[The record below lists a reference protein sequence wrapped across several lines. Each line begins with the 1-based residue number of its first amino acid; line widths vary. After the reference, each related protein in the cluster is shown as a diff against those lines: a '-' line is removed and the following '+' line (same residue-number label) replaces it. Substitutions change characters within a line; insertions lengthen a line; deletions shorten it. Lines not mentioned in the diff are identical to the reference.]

1 MDVVTY
7 QSRPTLRRPVLICS
21 FAGWSDAGDAASS
34 AIDFLNTTWG
44 ATPLASIDPEEFFDF
59 QAHRPQVK
67 VVEGGIRRIDWP
79 STEFAWAT
87 IKGADRDAI
96 LLKGLEPSM
105 RWRTFSNAVLDICR
119 TTGVEL
125 VVSLGALLAGR
136 PHTRP
141 IKVTGTASEPALAD
155 RLSLM
160 VSRYE
165 GPTGIIGV
173 LIDACRRAGI
183 PAVSLWAWVP
193 HYLQG
198 TPSPPAT
205 LELIRRVGRLLE
217 FGTDTEELERAS
229 VAYADRVAEAVGS
242 DPDITADVQELERQ
256 ADAEDLENIPTA
268 DELGAEVE
276 RFLRE
281 EHPPGGSG
289 E

>member
-1 MDVVTY
+1 MEPVTY
-7 QSRPTLRRPVLICS
+7 HSRPNLRRPVLICS

-34 AIDFLNTTWG
+34 ALDFLATAWG
-44 ATPLASIDPEEFFDF
+44 ATKLASIDPEEFFDF
-59 QAHRPQVK
+59 QAHRPRVA

-79 STEFAWAT
+79 ATEFTWAA
-87 IKGADRDAI
+87 IPGADRDVV
-96 LLKGLEPSM
+96 LLKGIEPSM
-105 RWRTFSNAVLDICR
+105 RWRAFTEAVLDVCR

-160 VSRYE
+160 ISRYE

-198 TPSPPAT
+198 TPSPPAA
-205 LELIRRVGRLLE
+205 LELVRRLGRLLD
-217 FGTDTEELERAS
+217 FGTDTAELEKAS
-229 VAYADRVAEAVGS
+229 LAYADRVAEAVGS
-242 DPDITADVQELERQ
+242 DPDITADVRELERQ
-256 ADAEDLENIPTA
+256 ADEEDLENLPTA
-268 DELGAEVE
+268 EELGAEVE
-276 RFLRE
+276 RFLRDQ
-281 EHPPGGSG
+281 PGGSG